1 MNFSWR
7 QGVGNGKRKNIFR
20 RRPGIRRIWKILRRN
35 PWQSAKSAKNVMPMA
50 KDGETAPEKLLE
62 WEHVNSNKI
71 SVDWIWEEAESVPVV
86 SATGLEILAVDRL
99 VQFVRN
105 NPNGARYSAVNNPK
119 SGKPITIL

>member
-1 MNFSWR
+1 
-7 QGVGNGKRKNIFR
+7 
-20 RRPGIRRIWKILRRN
+20 
-35 PWQSAKSAKNVMPMA
+35 
-50 KDGETAPEKLLE
+50 
-62 WEHVNSNKI
+62 
-71 SVDWIWEEAESVPVV
+71 VDWTWEEAEAVPVV

>member
-1 MNFSWR
+1 
-7 QGVGNGKRKNIFR
+7 
-20 RRPGIRRIWKILRRN
+20 
-35 PWQSAKSAKNVMPMA
+35 MPMA
-50 KDGETAPEKLLE
+50 KDGETAAGKLLE

-105 NPNGARYSAVNNPK
+105 NPNGARYSAANNPK